1 LRVPTSP
8 YLCAQVD
15 AINAGFAIVIF
26 LWLGFREPHR
36 LAFHAPVAYV
46 AVLALLGTVLALLW
60 LARDWCGRASSRR
73 PCRPP
78 CAAARRVRLRRAAR
92 AGAGSPCLLFLWE
105 AVRCPAGRGC
115 WMRLVAGALGWASE
129 AVQRPV
135 QAGSEPRDGRKG
147 AVPAVLRIQRPGGLP
162 APAGQ
167 PAGRRRAQPGAG
179 AALQQCAAAA
189 DVQHSH
195 HGGARASLPQDRACM
210 PRQQLPCLA
219 MQELPSGKCT
229 PLAVQASVAV
239 HLWCR
244 QSGSALCTVRGRRT
258 S

>member
-1 LRVPTSP
+1 VRVPTSSF
-8 YLCAQVD
+8 LRSQVD

-36 LAFHAPVAYV
+36 LAFHAPIAYS
-46 AVLALLGTVLALLW
+46 AVLGLLGTVLALLW

-73 PCRPP
+73 H
-78 CAAARRVRLRRAAR
+78 AARPVLPHAAF
-92 AGAGSPCLLFLWE
+92 GSAALLAQ

-115 WMRLVAGALGWASE
+115 WMRLVAGALGWASK

-135 QAGSEPRDGRKG
+135 QAGAVPRDGRKG
-147 AVPAVLRIQRPGGLP
+147 AMPAVLRIQRPGGLP